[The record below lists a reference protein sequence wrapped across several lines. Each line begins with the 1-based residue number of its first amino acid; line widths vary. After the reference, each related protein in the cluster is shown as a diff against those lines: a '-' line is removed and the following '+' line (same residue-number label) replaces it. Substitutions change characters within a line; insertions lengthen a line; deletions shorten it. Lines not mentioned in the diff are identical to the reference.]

1 VDFGSIKAAV
11 SVTWE
16 PETKA
21 FSYGSRKRK
30 CLPHFIS
37 TGYNSKRGGNYRLNQ
52 IENDGNMVKADGKSE
67 LDELIDSLT
76 LFDDDLMTLVFDGN
90 IGATELLLS
99 IILAQEVK
107 VISVRAQVELR
118 SPYKKG
124 RKIRVDILA
133 RDIDG
138 KRFNVE
144 VQAENSGADCRR
156 ARYHSSMVDVNMLKS
171 GKDYKKLRDSYVIF
185 ITKNDYFKRELPLYR
200 VERSV
205 CETGERFCDGSHIIY
220 VNGSY
225 KGDDAIGRL
234 VHDFRCSNAE
244 DMYYSQFADGVRYY
258 KESGGKEKMC
268 EKVER
273 YAEKKAEERA
283 RTVKEYAEKKAAE
296 RAAEKIREAEE
307 TAEKRATE
315 RVRQAQETA
324 EKKAQASKAAMV
336 RSLME
341 NMHFTIEQAFD
352 VLNVSEDD
360 RKFIAENI

>member
-1 VDFGSIKAAV
+1 VGTGNKGVACKESQ
-11 SVTWE
+11 
-16 PETKA
+16 
-21 FSYGSRKRK
+21 KRR

-52 IENDGNMVKADGKSE
+52 IENDGNMAETSGKSE

-90 IGATELLLS
+90 IEATELLLS

-133 RDIDG
+133 QDVDG

-144 VQAENSGADCRR
+144 VQAEDAGADCRR
-156 ARYHSSMVDVNMLKS
+156 ARYHSSMVDVNMLKKS
-171 GKDYKKLRDSYVIF
+171 KKYKELRDSYVIF

-200 VERSV
+200 VERAV
-205 CETGERFCDGSHIIY
+205 CETGERFGDGSHIIY

-225 KGDDAIGRL
+225 RGDDAIGRL
-234 VHDFRCSNAE
+234 VHDFRCSNAD
-244 DMYYSQFADGVRYY
+244 DMYYSQLADGVRYY

-283 RTVKEYAEKKAAE
+283 RTVKEYAEKKAEE
-296 RAAEKIREAEE
+296 RARALAETLAEKKA
-307 TAEKRATE
+307 AE
-315 RVRQAQETA
+315 RVRQAEATA
-324 EKKAQASKAAMV
+324 EKKATEKVKEERAVMV
-336 RSLME
+336 KNLMK
-341 NMHFTIEQAFD
+341 NMNLTLNQAFD
-352 VLNVSEDD
+352 VLDVSETD
-360 RKFIAENI
+360 RKAIADLI